1 MLATVGVILPTK
13 SDLLLL
19 EGQQAM
25 IGDGHAMGVAAEI
38 TQHLYGSTEG
48 GLGIDDPI
56 GAVQSADEFTELL
69 GVGQTGCGT
78 GATELVATVKTFQAG
93 EELAAK
99 DAAED
104 LDG

>member
-1 MLATVGVILPTK
+1 
-13 SDLLLL
+13 
-19 EGQQAM
+19 
-25 IGDGHAMGVAAEI
+25 MGVAAEI

-56 GAVQSADEFTELL
+56 VAVQSADEFSELL
-69 GVGQTGCGT
+69 RVGQTGCRT
-78 GATELVATVKTFQAG
+78 GAAKLVATVKTLQAG